1 MSPPPFFNSEYGGR
15 VAQMSKQEAVI
26 AQKRQELLE
35 KKKNA
40 ELARQVAA
48 AQSGTTSDPVV
59 PEKKAAFSL
68 KLRFVS

>member
-1 MSPPPFFNSEYGGR
+1 
-15 VAQMSKQEAVI
+15 MSKQEAVI